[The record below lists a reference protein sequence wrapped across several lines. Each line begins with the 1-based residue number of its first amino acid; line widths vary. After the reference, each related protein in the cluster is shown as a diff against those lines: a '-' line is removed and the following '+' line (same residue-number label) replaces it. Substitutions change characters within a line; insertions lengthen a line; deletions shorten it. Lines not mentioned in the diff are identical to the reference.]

1 MYSSNCYSISWL
13 IFFFKISTRISLF
26 LCYQTSLHLF
36 QYKLSFLSVYK
47 CKTLQ
52 LLNWNLTHTLS
63 LFLGF
68 LTWVYMLLFLKPLI
82 WLKITFLSVIWPK
95 TFSTCDLQKGETVF
109 VDMIIMTY
117 GKIFLKHLDKVTK
130 KKMNWQYSP

>member
-13 IFFFKISTRISLF
+13 IFSSKLALELARFYATR
-26 LCYQTSLHLF
+26 HLYIYF
-36 QYKLSFLSVYK
+36 NMSFLSVYK

-95 TFSTCDLQKGETVF
+95 TFSTCDLQKGETVS

>member
-13 IFFFKISTRISLF
+13 IFSSKLALELARFYATR
-26 LCYQTSLHLF
+26 HLYIYF
-36 QYKLSFLSVYK
+36 NIMSFLSVYK

-52 LLNWNLTHTLS
+52 LLNWNLTHALS